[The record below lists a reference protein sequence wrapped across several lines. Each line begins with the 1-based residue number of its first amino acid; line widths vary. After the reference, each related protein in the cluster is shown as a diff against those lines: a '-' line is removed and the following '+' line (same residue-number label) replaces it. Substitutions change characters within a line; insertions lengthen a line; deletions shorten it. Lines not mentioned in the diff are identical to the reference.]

1 MGTRSKLRLDVETQ
15 MQCILEGVS
24 GKPVSELCRKYGISQ
39 WQYYRIR
46 DRFLEGG
53 KTLLVEG
60 AGGDQARKK
69 QLESQIE
76 ELERTVGRLTVE
88 NQTLKKT
95 LR

>member
-1 MGTRSKLRLDVETQ
+1 MGIRRKIGIDVDTQ
-15 MQCILEGVS
+15 VQCVLEGIS

-53 KTLLVEG
+53 KTALVQG
-60 AGGDQARKK
+60 TAAGQAREK
-69 QLESQIE
+69 QLEGQIE

>member
-24 GKPVSELCRKYGISQ
+24 GKPVSELCRKYGMSQ

-46 DRFLEGG
+46 DRFLETG
-53 KTLLVEG
+53 KAGLAQGTG
-60 AGGDQARKK
+60 AGQAREK

-76 ELERTVGRLTVE
+76 ELEGTVGRLTVE